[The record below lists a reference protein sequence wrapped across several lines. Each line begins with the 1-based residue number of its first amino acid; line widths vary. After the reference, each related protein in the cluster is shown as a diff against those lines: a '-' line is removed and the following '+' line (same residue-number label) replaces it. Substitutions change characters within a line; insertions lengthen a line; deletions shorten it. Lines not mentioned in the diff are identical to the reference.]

1 MVSDYFVKAVTEIQN
16 RFRVRKLIVIGHSMG
31 GLVTRS
37 FVKKY
42 LERYPER
49 LDNLLLVMTINSPMG
64 GMPSASL
71 GLDAPLMIQCWRD
84 LAPDSE
90 LLRELHSWNW
100 PKSIPYHLVFSYKS
114 RSGDDGVVPLQSQ
127 IPLKLQ
133 KEAAHVNGFNNSHTG
148 TLSDISFLRLL
159 TETLASVQ

>member
-1 MVSDYFVKAVTEIQN
+1 
-16 RFRVRKLIVIGHSMG
+16 
-31 GLVTRS
+31 
-37 FVKKY
+37 
-42 LERYPER
+42 
-49 LDNLLLVMTINSPMG
+49 MTINSPKG

-71 GLDAPLMIQCWRD
+71 GLDAPVMIQCWRD
-84 LAPDSE
+84 VAPGSE
-90 LLRELHSWNW
+90 FLQGIHSWNW

-114 RSGDDGVVPLQSQ
+114 RSGDDGVVSLQSQ

-133 KEAAHVNGFNNSHTG
+133 KEAARVNGFNNSHTG